1 MDLKAEISQLAAL
14 RQARGLSLEEIAKQT
29 KIASYYLQ
37 AIEALEFAKLPGGIY
52 RDTFLKQYA
61 AAINEEIAD
70 EIGRKLRIVAREEAN
85 AEATRAA
92 TDGVLRRVKE
102 TLARGA
108 ALALLFGHPGSI
120 LGQKPAAPSANVQEK
135 DPRYKAMIEFW
146 QKHKCPIENLT
157 ADFLAAADRHGLDWR
172 LLPSIVFVESSGGK
186 HGVGANMMG
195 WGSGKI
201 RFRSATQAIFHI
213 SERLANSPIYAGK
226 DVRTKLKI
234 YNPANPK
241 YADRIFQVMEQLGPN
256 LMAVTR

>member
-14 RQARGLSLEEIAKQT
+14 RQARGIPLEEIAKQT

-61 AAINEEIAD
+61 AAINEEIAE
-70 EIGRKLRIVAREEAN
+70 EIGRKLRVVAREEAT
-85 AEATRAA
+85 AEEARAA

-120 LGQKPAAPSANVQEK
+120 LGQKPAPSANVQEK
-135 DPRYKAMIEFW
+135 DPRYLAMVQFW
-146 QKHKCPIENLT
+146 QHKCPIENLT

-186 HGVGANMMG
+186 HGVSANMMG

-201 RFRSATQAIFHI
+201 RFRNATQAIFHI

-241 YADRIFQVMEQLGPN
+241 YADRIFQVMEQLSPG
-256 LMAVTR
+256 LMATSR